1 MARLADTKQLT
12 HRLLTVERKGF
23 GRPRWSRNIQG
34 AYRSICPAAYSTRES
49 QQTEDEIFT
58 QLQLLRDQLQLLGSY
73 TIYTD
78 GGWEYG
84 GDGMDAPFHPYT
96 DSPSH
101 KGRGSIVFLTMDLRR
116 IKDNMLSSTDQDSKT
131 IDHVAIRIDHGEVVG
146 RGPNPQELLAL
157 LGALAVNT
165 RLETMQQ
172 ADKRIGSDCKSLVNY
187 VNAHRHTR
195 MRNEVGKLPFL
206 LAIQQYLQRDDAQQV
221 RWVRSHPE
229 RRKTDKQEFDL
240 DEWGIYI
247 ADCYASNKKRPA
259 GIHGQSFAVTAEQL
273 VRNVFLR
280 QSWFLGTTNGIPL
293 MVDPK
298 KRYQDHCM
306 LDFWKARVGQENHAE
321 VYQGSSTY
329 MMQQV
334 GNLQYCSM

>member
-1 MARLADTKQLT
+1 
-12 HRLLTVERKGF
+12 
-23 GRPRWSRNIQG
+23 
-34 AYRSICPAAYSTRES
+34 
-49 QQTEDEIFT
+49 
-58 QLQLLRDQLQLLGSY
+58 
-73 TIYTD
+73 
-78 GGWEYG
+78 
-84 GDGMDAPFHPYT
+84 
-96 DSPSH
+96 
-101 KGRGSIVFLTMDLRR
+101 
-116 IKDNMLSSTDQDSKT
+116 
-131 IDHVAIRIDHGEVVG
+131 
-146 RGPNPQELLAL
+146 
-157 LGALAVNT
+157 
-165 RLETMQQ
+165 MQQ
-172 ADKRIGSDCKSLVNY
+172 ADKRIGLDWKSLVDY

-195 MRNEVGKLPFL
+195 MRNEVGNLPFL

-229 RRKTDKQEFDL
+229 RRKMDKQEFDL
-240 DEWGIYI
+240 DEWGIYK

-298 KRYQDHCM
+298 RRYQDHCM
-306 LDFWKARVGQENHAE
+306 LDDWKARDEQENHAE

-334 GNLQYCSM
+334 GNLRYCSMRQRARKVKFMLD